1 VVGLS
6 SNAVMEP
13 TQTYVVCQRR
23 NSEAA
28 YRRFFGP
35 GYPGASRAAGL
46 FRRPRVAAGLSAAL
60 ASLGL
65 AAWLLIF

>member
-1 VVGLS
+1 MGE
-6 SNAVMEP
+6 NQA
-13 TQTYVVCQRR
+13 YVLCRRR

-35 GYPGASRAAGL
+35 GYPGTGRAASFLRTPGL
-46 FRRPRVAAGLSAAL
+46 AAGISAAVACL
-60 ASLGL
+60 SL

>member
-1 VVGLS
+1 
-6 SNAVMEP
+6 
-13 TQTYVVCQRR
+13 VVCPRR

-35 GYPGASRAAGL
+35 GYPGTSRAASFLRKPGL
-46 FRRPRVAAGLSAAL
+46 AAGISAAV
-60 ASLGL
+60 ASLSL

>member
-1 VVGLS
+1 
-6 SNAVMEP
+6 MDQ

-35 GYPGASRAAGL
+35 GYPGTSRAAGL
-46 FRRPRVAAGLSAAL
+46 LRKPRIVAGVSAVL
-60 ASLGL
+60 ASLSL
-65 AAWLLIF
+65 AAWLLIS